1 MKDQAKFWLLE
12 DGGREDLCLG
22 DPHNMN
28 VRREEPGYLLG
39 DRE

>member
-28 VRREEPGYLLG
+28 VR
-39 DRE
+39 

>member
-1 MKDQAKFWLLE
+1 MKGQAKFWLLE
-12 DGGREDLCLG
+12 DGGMEDLCLG
-22 DPHNMN
+22 DPHNMK